1 VSVKAERRLFLK
13 ALAAAPA
20 IPGALAGPPPT
31 AAQAP
36 AAPVGDPVVQ
46 ALAES
51 LQREFGAHLD
61 AAELEE
67 VRREIERNRAAAA
80 RLRAALRLAN
90 ADDPVG
96 RFEARPPVARGP
108 RARS

>member
-1 VSVKAERRLFLK
+1 MKAERRLFLK

-20 IPGALAGPPPT
+20 IPGALA

-36 AAPVGDPVVQ
+36 AAPVADPVAQ

-51 LQREFGAHLD
+51 LQREFGEHLD

-90 ADDPVG
+90 GDDPVG
-96 RFEARPPVARGP
+96 RFEARPPLARGP
-108 RARS
+108 RPRS